1 MSFPYADVIN
11 VARGLAKA
19 DLVIKNAKIVNVFTE
34 EILEG
39 GIAIK
44 SGYIARI
51 GEIDDVIGDRTNVLD
66 AKGGYLAPSFID
78 AHIHIESSMITLTQF
93 AKAAVPHGTGG
104 IITDLHEIANVLGEF
119 GIKII
124 LEEARKL
131 PLEVFFMVPSCVP
144 AAEGID
150 TAGAKIGLREVM
162 KIMDET
168 NAIGL
173 GEMMNYPGVLNLNDE
188 VIGKIDYAHSKRK
201 IVDGH
206 APLLLGKE
214 LQAYIAAGIKTDHE
228 SVTEEEAI
236 EKLRYGMYL
245 LAREGSLAKNLSTL
259 IRAILKKEFP
269 LDRVIIISDDKHPDD
284 LEEGHLEPS
293 IRKAIELGVD
303 PIKAIKMVTINP
315 AIAYNLDRI
324 GAIAPGYKANLVI
337 LSSLEKVK
345 VDSVFYKGKLVAKE
359 GRLIVDIEDISYP
372 EKALKSVNVKR
383 IPSVEE
389 LTVKFDGE
397 RAKIH
402 VIGAK
407 DLSLVTEH
415 IIEEVK
421 VEDGKILPKP
431 EKDLL
436 QIVVLERYKGGRRFG
451 VGFIRGF
458 GIKEGAIAQ
467 TIAHDSHNIIAV
479 GASLEDIVLAIKEL
493 VNMQGGV
500 IVVRNGKVLGK
511 IQLKFAGL
519 MSLESA
525 ENVGRELVKLRELVK
540 ELGSKLERPFMTLSF
555 MALPVIPK
563 LKITDKGLFDVEK
576 FSFIEVTERV

>member
-1 MSFPYADVIN
+1 MSFPYADIIN
-11 VARGLAKA
+11 VARGLAEA
-19 DLVIKNAKIVNVFTE
+19 DLVIKNAKIINVFTE

-51 GEIDDVIGDRTNVLD
+51 GEIDDVIGDGTNVFD
-66 AKGGYLAPSFID
+66 AKGKYLAPSFID

-104 IITDLHEIANVLGEF
+104 VITDLHEIANVLGEF

-150 TAGAKIGLREVM
+150 TSGAKIGLKEVM

-206 APLLLGKE
+206 APLLLGNE
-214 LQAYIAAGIKTDHE
+214 LQAYIAAGIETDHE

-259 IRAILKKEFP
+259 IRAILKKGFP
-269 LDRVIIISDDKHPDD
+269 LDRVIIVSDDKHPDD

-293 IRKAIELGVD
+293 IRKAIELGAD

-337 LSSLEKVK
+337 LSSLEEVK

-359 GRLIVDIEDISYP
+359 GRLIVDLEKASYP
-372 EKALKSVNVKR
+372 EKALMSVNVKR
-383 IPSVEE
+383 IPSAEE

-415 IIEEVK
+415 IIDEVK
-421 VEDGKILPKP
+421 VEDGRILPNP

-436 QIVVLERYKGGRRFG
+436 QIVVLERYKGGRSFG
-451 VGFIRGF
+451 VGFVRGF
-458 GIKEGAIAQ
+458 GIKKGAIAQ
-467 TIAHDSHNIIAV
+467 TIAHDSHNIVAV

-519 MSLESA
+519 MSLEPA
-525 ENVGRELVKLRELVK
+525 EKVGRDLVKLRELVK

-576 FSFIEVTERV
+576 FSFIEVAEKA